1 MKLKLNDLIFLI
13 LIVIVSLISIDL
25 ILNEAHRVFIEN
37 ISKYPPFQDLTTGLL
52 ITFLICFI
60 GNILP
65 VPTPYTFVVCFS
77 AAPFL
82 SLNIGIPLLVAF
94 VASLGCLIGELGG
107 YLVGRGV
114 SQIISEEQKIKLS
127 PYQQIL
133 LEHPKLAPFLIF
145 LAALTPINDDFIT
158 VPLGLLKYSF
168 KKTVFWCWLGKFGL
182 MLVFGY
188 NLLNLCSFLGGESWI
203 LSIVTLYAIILLIY
217 VLLKVDLLKLFNRI
231 LKENK

>member
-1 MKLKLNDLIFLI
+1 MKLKRIDFTFLI
-13 LIVIVSLISIDL
+13 LILIVTFISIDL
-25 ILNEAHRVFIEN
+25 ILNEAHREIIEN
-37 ISKYPPFQDLTTGLL
+37 ISKYPPFQDLASGLL

-82 SLNIGIPLLVAF
+82 SLNLGIPLLVAF
-94 VASLGCLIGELGG
+94 IASLGCLVGELGG
-107 YLVGRGV
+107 YVVGRGV
-114 SQIISEEQKIKLS
+114 SKFISEEQKIKLS

-168 KKTVFWCWLGKFGL
+168 KKTIFWCWLGKFGL

-188 NLLNLCSFLGGESWI
+188 NLLNLCSFLGGGSWI
-203 LSIVTLYAIILLIY
+203 LSIVTLYTIILLIY
-217 VLLKVDLLKLFNRI
+217 VLLKVDLLKLFKRI

>member
-1 MKLKLNDLIFLI
+1 MKLKLIDLIFLI

>member
-1 MKLKLNDLIFLI
+1 MKLKRIDFIFLI
-13 LIVIVSLISIDL
+13 LILIVTFISIDL
-25 ILNEAHRVFIEN
+25 ILNEAHREIIEN
-37 ISKYPPFQDLTTGLL
+37 ISKYPPFQDLASGLL

-82 SLNIGIPLLVAF
+82 SLNLGIPLLVAF
-94 VASLGCLIGELGG
+94 IASLGCLVGELGG
-107 YLVGRGV
+107 YVVGRGV
-114 SQIISEEQKIKLS
+114 SQFISEEQKIKLS

-168 KKTVFWCWLGKFGL
+168 KKTIFWCWLGKFGL

-188 NLLNLCSFLGGESWI
+188 NLLNLCSFLGGQSWI
-203 LSIVTLYAIILLIY
+203 LSIVTLYTIILLIY

-231 LKENK
+231 LKK